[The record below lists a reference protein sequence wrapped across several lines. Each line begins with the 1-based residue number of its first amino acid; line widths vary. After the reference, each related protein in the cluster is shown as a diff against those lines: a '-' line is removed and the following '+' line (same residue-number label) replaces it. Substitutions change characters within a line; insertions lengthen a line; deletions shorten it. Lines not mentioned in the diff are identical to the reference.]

1 MQEESIR
8 TLFTERI
15 RQLMELHGVKQA
27 ELATAVGVT
36 QGAVSG
42 WCGGAIPKGDQL
54 YQLAQFF
61 GVSMESMLAGPA
73 YVRGVKQTRGVE
85 KEFESILCESA
96 PGETAPVFRM
106 TDPRERELRAVL
118 AELEKLTAKVKG
130 ILDATPGVAKKV
142 KYPKGP

>member
-1 MQEESIR
+1 MD
-8 TLFTERI
+8 
-15 RQLMELHGVKQA
+15 LHGVKQA
-27 ELATAVGVT
+27 ELAAAVGVT

-73 YVRGVKQTRGVE
+73 YVRGVKQPREVE
-85 KEFESILCESA
+85 KEFQSMLCET
-96 PGETAPVFRM
+96 PHGESAPVFRM
-106 TDPRERELRAVL
+106 TDPRERELRSVL

-130 ILDATPGVAKKV
+130 ILDPTPGVSKKV
-142 KYPKGP
+142 TYPKGR

>member
-1 MQEESIR
+1 MD
-8 TLFTERI
+8 
-15 RQLMELHGVKQA
+15 LHGVKQA

-61 GVSMESMLAGPA
+61 GVSMESMLAGAA
-73 YVRGVKQTRGVE
+73 YVRGVKQTREVE
-85 KEFESILCESA
+85 MEFEARLCES
-96 PGETAPVFRM
+96 APVFRM

-118 AELEKLTAKVKG
+118 AELEKLTAKVKS
-130 ILDATPGVAKKV
+130 ILEATPGVAKKV
-142 KYPKGP
+142 TYPKGK